1 MTLSAI
7 ITSHTILTH
16 EQLGAVEQFGYAVRA
31 AGIDPRLNVEWL
43 AARDGSRVADWLAW
57 DGSMLVGVASTQQFG
72 STTEAALALLPET
85 PLAVLEALYT
95 TLCAA
100 LPRQGSTRLLLL
112 HDRAASQP
120 GQFAQAQGL
129 RHDHAEQVMC
139 RLHTHGLPQLAASQ
153 LTISRAGLAELPGV
167 ALVLATGWGGDPVA
181 VQSQIEQSRAYG
193 NVHYYLASAGDQPV
207 ATLNI
212 QILDGQPWIYGLV
225 VLEAFRGQGYAAQL
239 LSYALTDLLASN
251 LSDIFLEVEPNN
263 IPAVRLY
270 HSFGFAVQRT
280 FDYWEKELPDG
291 SHP

>member
-1 MTLSAI
+1 VT
-7 ITSHTILTH
+7 ITGHATLTH
-16 EQLGAVEQFGYAVRA
+16 EQIHAVEQLSHALRAV
-31 AGIDPRLNVEWL
+31 GIDSRLNVEWL

-57 DGSMLVGVASTQQFG
+57 DGTTLVGVASTQQFG
-72 STTEAALALLPET
+72 STTEATLALLPET
-85 PLAVLEALYT
+85 PLAVLEELYT
-95 TLCAA
+95 TLCEA
-100 LPRQGSTRLLLL
+100 LPHQGSTRLLLL
-112 HDRAASQP
+112 HDRAASQL

-129 RHDHAEQVMC
+129 RYAHAEQAMC
-139 RLHTHGLPQLAASQ
+139 RPQAQGMPQLMPSH
-153 LTISRAGLAELPGV
+153 LTIVRAGVAELPGV

-181 VQSQIEQSRAYG
+181 VQAQIEQSLAHG
-193 NVHYYLASAGDQPV
+193 NTHYYLAAAGDQPV

-239 LSYALTDLLASN
+239 LSYALTDLFASN
-251 LSDIFLEVEPNN
+251 LSDTFLEVEPNN